1 MGDDV
6 LYPQTTQAGPTW
18 KQKGRGMDS
27 QILSEAIEAMAANGV
42 TKMNAFV
49 VKYGGRSDVT
59 VKTDADG
66 YPIQQ
71 GDAARMLGRGR
82 DLLRAVAK
90 LARERSGT

>member
-1 MGDDV
+1 MRDAG
-6 LYPQTTQAGPTW
+6 LYSQTTQVCSTRNP
-18 KQKGRGMDS
+18 KGRSMDS

-42 TKMNAFV
+42 TKMNAFIT
-49 VKYGGRSDVT
+49 KYGGRSDVT
-59 VKTDADG
+59 VKTDDAG

-71 GDAARMLGRGR
+71 GDAARMLGR